1 LKGIL
6 KKSKMDKD
14 VIFLQTGL
22 QKGFFEQENTS
33 WVCIPGNEMAT
44 INALSYNNMIIRNL
58 WNKILFC

>member
-1 LKGIL
+1 
-6 KKSKMDKD
+6 MDKD